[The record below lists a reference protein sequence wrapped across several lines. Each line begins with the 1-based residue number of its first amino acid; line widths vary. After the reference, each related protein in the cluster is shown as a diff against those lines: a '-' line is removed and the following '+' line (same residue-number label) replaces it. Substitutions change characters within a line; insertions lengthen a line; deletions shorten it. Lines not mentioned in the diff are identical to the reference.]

1 MGIIDGEE
9 GEGDWDRVSLMKRMF
24 IGGCA
29 GMANWA
35 VGYPFD
41 VLKTEI
47 QTTKD
52 RKLNLRKAI
61 AKGYKAEGVKY
72 FYKGFIPTM

>member
-1 MGIIDGEE
+1 MPGWGVYFYVNEIMKQLMGVTDGEE
-9 GEGDWDRVSLMKRMF
+9 GQGDWDRVSLMKRMF

-29 GMANWA
+29 GMACWA

-47 QTTKD
+47 
-52 RKLNLRKAI
+52 
-61 AKGYKAEGVKY
+61 
-72 FYKGFIPTM
+72 